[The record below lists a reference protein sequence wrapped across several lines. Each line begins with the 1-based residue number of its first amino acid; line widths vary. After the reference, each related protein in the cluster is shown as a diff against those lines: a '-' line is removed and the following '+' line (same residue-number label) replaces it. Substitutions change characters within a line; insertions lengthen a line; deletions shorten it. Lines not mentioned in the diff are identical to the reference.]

1 MRLRQAGL
9 NLDEIETMLRTE
21 AGFGRNPRER
31 FSQIASIMSSLRRY
45 SVSVS

>member
-9 NLDEIETMLRTE
+9 NPDEIETMLRTE
-21 AGFGRNPRER
+21 AGFGRSPRER
-31 FSQIASIMSSLRRY
+31 LSQIASIMSSLRRY